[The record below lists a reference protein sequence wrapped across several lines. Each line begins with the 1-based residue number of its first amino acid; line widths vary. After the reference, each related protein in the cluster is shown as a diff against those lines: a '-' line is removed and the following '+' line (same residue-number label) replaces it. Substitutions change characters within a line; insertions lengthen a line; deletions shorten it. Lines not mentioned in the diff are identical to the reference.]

1 MKYRGEMFTNRAS
14 RQNKRGIKYIIGICA
29 VIFVYLLLFSRYQ
42 TFEYQEVIKNVK
54 PERVWEYV
62 ADFSKMKKL
71 NPSILDFKILTDHGN
86 NDDWKYSVD
95 YLEKLTY
102 WPYWQNQATGNYHV
116 RKVIRDRKY
125 VYLVEVMNGG
135 IRIVEPSQ

>member
-1 MKYRGEMFTNRAS
+1 MFTNRAS